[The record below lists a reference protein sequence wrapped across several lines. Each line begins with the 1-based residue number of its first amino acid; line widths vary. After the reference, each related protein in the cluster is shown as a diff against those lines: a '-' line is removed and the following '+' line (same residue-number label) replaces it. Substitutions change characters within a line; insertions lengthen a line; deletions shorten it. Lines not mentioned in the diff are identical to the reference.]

1 MTQRFGPS
9 VATKTNVTGTG
20 ASVTLVSANANR
32 KGLTLF
38 NDSGVT
44 VDIDLSGGTASATSC
59 SLSLVDQAYYE
70 LPVMANGKVY
80 TGAITGIWAS
90 GQIRVTEF
98 T

>member
-1 MTQRFGPS
+1 MATRFGPS
-9 VATKTNVTGTG
+9 LATKTNVTGTA
-20 ASVTLVSANANR
+20 ASISLVAANPRR

-44 VDIDLSGGTASATSC
+44 ADIDLSGGTASATSC
-59 SLSLVDQAYYE
+59 SLSMVDQSYYE
-70 LPVMANGKVY
+70 LPTMANESVY

-98 T
+98 E